1 MCAINGDKLIAG
13 RQSAIYAGISS
24 LGARILEIVLKGIR
38 ISCHCGCWVD
48 VARITPTI
56 YPIGT
61 EIPGGPEL
69 YQSKKHKS
77 TLFLGGT
84 ALPTSFAKDFH
95 RLSPVEYRTL

>member
-1 MCAINGDKLIAG
+1 MRTINGDKLVAG
-13 RQSAIYAGISS
+13 SQGAIYAGISS
-24 LGARILEIVLKGIR
+24 LGARILEVVLYGIR
-38 ISCHCGCWVD
+38 ISCHGGCWVE

-77 TLFLGGT
+77 TLFLGRT

-95 RLSPVEYRTL
+95 RLSPVEYRAL